1 MGKIQYIKKARKE
14 HKCSKCGNT
23 IKVGEPYKKGVINF
37 RPDIIVCDN
46 CKLKSYEV
54 TTSEYTKSV
63 GAIVEDWS
71 EEYSLLNGGVTDE
84 IADALDE
91 IRNDVESALDNIP
104 ENLRDSSSSG
114 ELLQSRLEQLEEVI
128 DALHDIDE
136 DVLRE
141 EAEAEVRN
149 DINEDEYEDS
159 KEYEA
164 DVQEQVD
171 TLFEENLSAAIDEAL
186 SSLEY

>member
-1 MGKIQYIKKARKE
+1 MSC
-14 HKCSKCGNT
+14 CS
-23 IKVGEPYKKGVINF
+23 
-37 RPDIIVCDN
+37 
-46 CKLKSYEV
+46 
-54 TTSEYTKSV
+54 
-63 GAIVEDWS
+63 
-71 EEYSLLNGGVTDE
+71 
-84 IADALDE
+84 
-91 IRNDVESALDNIP
+91 
-104 ENLRDSSSSG
+104 
-114 ELLQSRLEQLEEVI
+114 LEQLEEVI